1 MQSFISALS
10 NCNDG
15 FDVYVLQLVGQ
26 IVQQLLQAR
35 QLTTG
40 NLDANIE
47 DLRRV
52 LLDTE
57 LRVIWM
63 QYW

>member
-1 MQSFISALS
+1 MQNFISALS

-15 FDVYVLQLVGQ
+15 FDVYVLQLAGQ
-26 IVQQLLQAR
+26 IAQQLLQLR
-35 QLTTG
+35 QLITG

-57 LRVIWM
+57 LCVIWM

>member
-1 MQSFISALS
+1 MQNFISALS

-15 FDVYVLQLVGQ
+15 FDVYVLQLAGQ
-26 IVQQLLQAR
+26 IAQQLLQLR